1 MTDQPDAAP
10 QQHPLDVDE
19 RTPEEILA
27 EEDRLDPDVGVDG
40 TGVGELP

>member
-1 MTDQPDAAP
+1 MTDEPQAARP
-10 QQHPLDVDE
+10 ESPASRDE

-27 EEDRLDPDVGVDG
+27 EEDERDPDVGVDG